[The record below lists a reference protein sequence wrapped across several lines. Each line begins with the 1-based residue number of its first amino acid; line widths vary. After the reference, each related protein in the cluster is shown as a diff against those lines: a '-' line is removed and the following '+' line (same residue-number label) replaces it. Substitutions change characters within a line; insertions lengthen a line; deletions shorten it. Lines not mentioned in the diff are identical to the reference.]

1 MSYLFSFNIVP
12 PSGFVIDA
20 QTGLITI
27 ADNADPFSGD
37 LSVAVFDGVTTD
49 LKTIPIELSA
59 PTITPLLSAESLA
72 TSYGGGRSVVL
83 NVSLDPITSRGGG
96 KITTNFGLP
105 IVNKSQYRGGQSVTV
120 GTIRFQP
127 VSGGS

>member
-12 PSGFVIDA
+12 PSGFVIDS

-27 ADNADPFSGD
+27 ADNADPFSGN

-49 LKTIPIELSA
+49 IKTIPIELSA

-72 TSYGGGRSVVL
+72 TSHGGGRSVVL
-83 NVSLDPITSRGGG
+83 HISFDPIVLHGGG
-96 KITTNFGLP
+96 RITVKFGPP